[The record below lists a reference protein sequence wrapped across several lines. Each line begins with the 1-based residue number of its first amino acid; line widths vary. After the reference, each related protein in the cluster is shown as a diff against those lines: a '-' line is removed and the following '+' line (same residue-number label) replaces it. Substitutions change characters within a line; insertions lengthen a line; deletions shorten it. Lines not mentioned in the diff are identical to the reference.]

1 MVVGVHILVRQVAL
15 RGALEL
21 VLRPLPDR
29 DWALLRVNHD
39 APERAEPVQ
48 AVFYGAGCLVAF
60 LHLPRAECVESLY
73 RLRLR
78 AVGGDYRV
86 RQTSTL
92 YLLVDRFLKLAVRD
106 PLADDVEYLLLRVEA
121 ARHQGARVVLK
132 TEVKAVADGRRVHQF
147 FFARRPALNS
157 PEHLR
162 ASAGDFAEV
171 FVTEGPLV
179 DLQQCVRV
187 AEEVLGQPLRPVL
200 RRIEEGA
207 VVDAPAFDILVR
219 PLVDPL
225 SLRGRRVVRAEGEM
239 LAPAALDGL
248 LDRANLIHPLV
259 LGQFLE
265 PEVLEPAERGL
276 DRLLLFLRVE
286 ATEKNL
292 LAGRQVDRLAA

>member
-1 MVVGVHILVRQVAL
+1 MVVGVHILVSQVAL

-21 VLRPLPDR
+21 VFSPLSDR
-29 DWALLRVNHD
+29 DWALLRVDHD

-48 AVFYGAGCLVAF
+48 AVFDRAGCLVAL
-60 LHLPRAECVESLY
+60 LHLPRAEGVESLY

-86 RQTSTL
+86 RQTAPL
-92 YLLVDRFLKLAVRD
+92 YLRVDRLLELAVRD

-132 TEVKAVADGRRVHQF
+132 AEVKAVADGRRVHQF
-147 FFARRPALNS
+147 FFARRPALHA

-171 FVTEGPLV
+171 FVPEGPLV
-179 DLQQCVRV
+179 NLQQCVRV
-187 AEEVLGQPLRPVL
+187 PEEVLGQPLRPVL

-207 VVDAPAFDILVR
+207 VIDAPAFDILVR

-225 SLRGRRVVRAEGEM
+225 ALRRRRVIRAESEM
-239 LAPAALDGL
+239 LAPAALHRL
-248 LDRANLIHPLV
+248 LDRANLLHPLV
-259 LGQFLE
+259 LGKFLE